1 RFLVHTPRDL
11 QLWDCFELSSEEGSQ
26 CEKVPV
32 FLERTG
38 IGLIA
43 RGSSFRQPKQCSGV
57 TPLHWS
63 SAFHM
68 EKCSQNSAPR
78 LKVPAPYFLRQG
90 TNEEIN
96 ANHDIPHQSAVSIS
110 MAFEKD
116 QIQAGYKMSFHSTGT
131 SEAN

>member
-1 RFLVHTPRDL
+1 MSDRLIPRSHTARVL
-11 QLWDCFELSSEEGSQ
+11 HLWDCFELSSEEGSQ

-43 RGSSFRQPKQCSGV
+43 RGSSFRQPKQCGGV

-78 LKVPAPYFLRQG
+78 LKGKTGNGGRGERGGDGARAKERVEGLESKG
-90 TNEEIN
+90 TE
-96 ANHDIPHQSAVSIS
+96 H
-110 MAFEKD
+110 
-116 QIQAGYKMSFHSTGT
+116 
-131 SEAN
+131 